1 MKQVKGVFVTGIGTE
16 VGKTVTAA
24 LLVRALRA
32 DYWKPV
38 QSGDL
43 GWTDT
48 MKVQAWAGETAGRIH
63 AERYRLN
70 LPMSPH
76 ASAADDGVS
85 IRLNDFELPQT
96 DNFLVVE
103 GAGGLQVPLNDKDC
117 MLDLIP
123 QLGLPVVLVSRHY
136 LGSINHTLLSVEALR
151 HRNIPIA
158 GLIFNGAPH
167 PSTEGII
174 EKMTGIRPLFR
185 LGEMQELN
193 EECFERQVQRVGPAC
208 KSLLRLY

>member
-1 MKQVKGVFVTGIGTE
+1 MKQGKGVFVTGIGTE

-32 DYWKPV
+32 DYWKPI

-43 GWTDT
+43 DDTDT
-48 MKVQAWAGETAGRIH
+48 MKVEAWAGEAAGQIH
-63 AERYRLN
+63 TERYRLN

-76 ASAADDGVS
+76 ASAADDGVA
-85 IRLNDFELPQT
+85 IGLNDFELPQT

-117 MLDLIP
+117 IIDLISH
-123 QLGLPVVLVSRHY
+123 LGLPVVLVSRHY

-158 GLIFNGAPH
+158 GLIFNGDPH
-167 PSTEGII
+167 PSTESII
-174 EKMTGIRPLFR
+174 EKMTGIQPLFR
-185 LGEMQELN
+185 LGEMQALN
-193 EECFERQVQRVGPAC
+193 DECFERQVQRVGTHC
-208 KSLLRLY
+208 KALLSDL

>member
-1 MKQVKGVFVTGIGTE
+1 MSRRQGVFVTGISTE
-16 VGKTVTAA
+16 VGKTVSAA

-43 GWTDT
+43 HFTDT
-48 MKVQAWAGETAGRIH
+48 MKVEAWAGKAAGRIH

-85 IRLNDFELPQT
+85 IRLEDFELPQT

-103 GAGGLQVPLNDKDC
+103 GAGGLQVPLNDRDC
-117 MLDLIP
+117 IIDLIQ
-123 QLGLPVVLVSRHY
+123 QLALPVVLVSRHY
-136 LGSINHTLLSVEALR
+136 LGSINHTLLSIEALR
-151 HRNIPIA
+151 QRKIPIA

-167 PSTEGII
+167 PSTESII
-174 EKMTGIRPLFR
+174 EQMSGLRPLFR
-185 LGEMQELN
+185 LDEMRQLDEAS
-193 EECFERQVQRVGPAC
+193 FEREAARLAASCRV
-208 KSLLRLY
+208 LLGQ

>member
-1 MKQVKGVFVTGIGTE
+1 MKPKKGVFVTGIGTE

-24 LLVRALRA
+24 LLVRALQA
-32 DYWKPV
+32 DYWKPI

-43 GWTDT
+43 GYTDT
-48 MKVQAWAGETAGRIH
+48 MKVEAWAGEAAGTVH
-63 AERYRLN
+63 PERYRLN

-76 ASAADDGVS
+76 ASAADDG
-85 IRLNDFELPQT
+85 ITIQLQDFELPQT

-103 GAGGLQVPLNDKDC
+103 GAGGLQVPLNDHDC
-117 MLDLIP
+117 IIDLIA

-151 HRNIPIA
+151 HRGIPIA
-158 GLIFNGAPH
+158 GLTFNGSPH

-185 LGEMQELN
+185 LDEMQAMN
-193 EECFERQVQRVGPAC
+193 EACFDRQVQRVGASC
-208 KSLLRLY
+208 KALLGDL